1 MGEPRA
7 PKEPATTD
15 APGGPESGLDGLA
28 IVPGVAEGL
37 VELRTAVTD
46 GGVPAYAATAWS
58 MPGFSSGYKDA
69 TARRISWLE
78 PGAAWAAAVA
88 IS

>member
-46 GGVPAYAATAWS
+46 GGVPANPTEAWS
-58 MPGFSSGYKDA
+58 ILGFNSGYREA
-69 TARRISWLE
+69 TARRMSWLE